1 MPEDGSVDLYKAL
14 LRKAGALLARRAY
27 SRGELRDRLSR
38 YAGDAPLE
46 SVLTR
51 LEELNLLNDEDY
63 AYNFALCRIG
73 QQGWGLARVRNS
85 LLQRQVP
92 AATVDGALERVLN
105 ELDPATVLREYVLKH
120 SAKRRLPR
128 DLKSIR
134 RLILHLRRRGFDHN
148 SISNVLKELLPAAA
162 WQRFETGE

>member
-73 QQGWGLARVRNS
+73 QQGWGPARVRKS

-92 AATVDGALERVLN
+92 AATIEGALERILN
-105 ELDPATVLREYVLKH
+105 ELDPATVLREYVV
-120 SAKRRLPR
+120 A
-128 DLKSIR
+128 
-134 RLILHLRRRGFDHN
+134 LREATASDGSQEHQETDTFA
-148 SISNVLKELLPAAA
+148 PA
-162 WQRFETGE
+162 RFRITAYRTF